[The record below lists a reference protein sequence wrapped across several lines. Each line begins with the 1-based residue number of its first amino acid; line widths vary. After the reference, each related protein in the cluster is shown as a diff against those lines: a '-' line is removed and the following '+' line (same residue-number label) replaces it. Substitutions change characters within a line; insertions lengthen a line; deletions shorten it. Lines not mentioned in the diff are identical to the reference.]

1 LSSSLFVF
9 IHSSCTGPYRE
20 PELVVVETL
29 SLNQKQPKKKPCAG
43 RRFNAETERRA
54 RFSYDGLLELFNYL
68 LTAANS
74 L

>member
-1 LSSSLFVF
+1 
-9 IHSSCTGPYRE
+9 
-20 PELVVVETL
+20 LVVVETL

>member
-1 LSSSLFVF
+1 
-9 IHSSCTGPYRE
+9 
-20 PELVVVETL
+20 LVVVETR

-68 LTAANS
+68 LTAGNS